1 MRMTATQAF
10 KKQFVER
17 SLAPMLANAT
27 DGTVSGCRYCA
38 KRDDE
43 WVDVTIER
51 PPFEPRRV
59 RVNVSLDSKWAIV
72 RDVMRRL
79 ADEV

>member
-1 MRMTATQAF
+1 MRMTATQAG
-10 KKQFVER
+10 KKRFVDR
-17 SLAPMLANAT
+17 TLALMLADAT
-27 DGTVSGCRYCA
+27 DGTVSGCRYGA
-38 KRDDE
+38 RRDDE

-59 RVNVSLDSKWAIV
+59 RVNVSLDSKWAIA

>member
-1 MRMTATQAF
+1 MTATQAG
-10 KKQFVER
+10 KKRFVDR
-17 SLAPMLANAT
+17 TLALMLADAT
-27 DGTVSGCRYCA
+27 DGTVSGCRYGA
-38 KRDDE
+38 RRDDE

-51 PPFEPRRV
+51 PPVEPRRV
-59 RVNVSLDSKWAIV
+59 RVNVSLDSTWAIA